1 MCSGVLRGS
10 DLTLIASPGRK
21 KGLTD
26 LLRSRFRV
34 GLILCGLALTT
45 GGCSFGPK
53 ALEGTHGRYNETVR
67 RVYEEQLL
75 LNIVHQRYDETPT
88 QLDVSA
94 IAAQYELSA
103 QVEARPFF
111 LAPNPSGNIF
121 HTFTSILPD
130 ANLQGA
136 NRPTVTYTPDAD
148 DEAVRAFLTPATA
161 DTLLFLTQSTGS
173 VSTILRLWAERLNGV
188 PSEPDGARFRR
199 AAELIQSAQDHD
211 LLSVYAEERSIDAGG
226 PLPASSISVAGAVDA
241 ARNGLEVRPADDG
254 KAYAVIRKERRL
266 VMEVALGT
274 ENAPELDELEGIL
287 NLQKGLR
294 RYELAAG
301 VGGAPD
307 PLLRP
312 WPPSDT
318 LRIRPRSLAEAVAF
332 LANGVEVPP
341 EHLRCGVAR
350 PRLDAEGRPFD
361 AQATTA
367 GLFETHVCK
376 GHKPPPTAY
385 VAVKYRDYWYY
396 IDDRDGIS
404 KATFELMLQF
414 SRLDFGRRRPSVGP
428 VLTLPAG
435 R

>member
-1 MCSGVLRGS
+1 MCSEVLRRS
-10 DLTLIASPGRK
+10 DLTLTTPTSRKADLASLP
-21 KGLTD
+21 
-26 LLRSRFRV
+26 RSHSGIKLYLWVLSLAAV
-34 GLILCGLALTT
+34 GCA
-45 GGCSFGPK
+45 FGPK

-111 LAPNPSGNIF
+111 LAPNPSGSIF
-121 HTFTSILPD
+121 HSFTSILPD
-130 ANLQGA
+130 ASLQGA

-148 DEAVRAFLTPATA
+148 DQSVRAFLTPATA

-188 PSEPDGARFRR
+188 PSQPDGARFRR
-199 AAELIQSAQDHD
+199 AAELIQLAQDHD
-211 LLSVYAEERSIDAGG
+211 LLSLFAEERSVDAGG
-226 PLPASSISVAGAVDA
+226 PLPASAVSVAGAVEA

-266 VMEVALGT
+266 VMEVAPGA
-274 ENAPELDELEGIL
+274 EGAPELDELEDVL
-287 NLQKGLR
+287 NLQKGRR
-294 RYELAAG
+294 RYELEAG

-307 PLLRP
+307 PLVRP
-312 WPPSDT
+312 RPPSDT
-318 LRIRPRSLAEAVAF
+318 LRIKPRSLAEAIAF

-350 PRLDAEGRPFD
+350 LRLDAEGRPFD

-367 GLFETHVCK
+367 GLFEAHVCK
-376 GHKPPPTAY
+376 GHKPPPNAY

-404 KATFELMLQF
+404 KTTFELTLQF
-414 SRLDFGRRRPSVGP
+414 SRLDFGHRRPSVGP